1 MEEIKKVDQKDNE
14 NDKIIII
21 KYILLYIK
29 WEKSMAH

>member
-21 KYILLYIK
+21 IK
-29 WEKSMAH
+29 NYQNNKN